1 MNPNFIVIGIGGEA
15 GAGILEA
22 GVLLAKTALR
32 NGLFAF
38 TINDYPSLIKGG
50 HNYTQITVGTN
61 PVTASSARLDVLI
74 ALSEETIAMHQG
86 TLNPQAVIIYDS
98 DLFTPQPANN
108 SQWQFCGVPLKSII
122 KELEGPE
129 IARNTVALGALWA
142 FLNGAIAQFENILRD
157 TFISKG
163 KKIVDLNRHAAKKG
177 FNHLKKN
184 YPKLAYWQPQ
194 SKHQTKDYLLLNG
207 NEGLAL
213 GALRAGVKFLSIY
226 PMTPVTSLLEFFA
239 SQEKNYSLIALEPE
253 DEISAINM
261 AIGASYSGARVLT
274 ATSGGGF
281 CLMTEGISL
290 AGMTETPLVVIEG
303 MRGGPS
309 TGLAT
314 KTEQADLRF
323 VLHAGHGDFP
333 KVVLAPGDAA
343 ECYQEIFRAFNI
355 AEKYQLP
362 VILMTDKYLATSSQ
376 AIQLPP
382 SDNWVVEF
390 GPLPQ
395 RQSPDQNYARYALS
409 ESGVSPRSL
418 PGQNG
423 FVTKV
428 TSDEHD
434 EFGQVNDEP
443 QNRIAMM
450 TKRMKKTSSLAQELP
465 EPALYGPQKA
475 QITLIGWGSTK
486 GVMLEAINR
495 LAQESITANFLH
507 LLYLKPF
514 PGYTVATAIDQAPLT
529 LVIEN
534 NYTAQA
540 AGYIQEM
547 TGRSLPHRLLKFDGT
562 PFVSDEIIAKVK
574 EMLTKA

>member
-22 GVLLAKTALR
+22 GVLIAKTAMR
-32 NGLFAF
+32 KGLFAF

-50 HNYTQITVGTN
+50 HNYTQITISIE
-61 PVTASSARLDVLI
+61 PVTASAAKVDVLV
-74 ALSEETIAMHQG
+74 ALSEETVALHEDFL
-86 TLNPQAVIIYDS
+86 TADAVIIYDS
-98 DLFTPQPANN
+98 DLFTPEPAAN
-108 SQWQFCGVPLKSII
+108 SKRQYCGVPMKSII
-122 KELEGPE
+122 KELQGPD
-129 IARNTVALGALWA
+129 IARNTIALGALWA
-142 FLNGAIAQFENILRD
+142 FLGGDLAQIENILRD
-157 TFISKG
+157 TFTSKG
-163 KKIVDLNRHAAKKG
+163 KKIVDMNCKAAQKG
-177 FNHLKKN
+177 FHYLKKK
-184 YPKLAYWQPQ
+184 YPKLSFWQAQ
-194 SKHQTKDYLLLNG
+194 SQKPTNDYLLING

-239 SQEKNYSLIALEPE
+239 SQEKNYALITLEPE
-253 DEISAINM
+253 DEISAVNM

-281 CLMTEGISL
+281 CLMTEGVSL
-290 AGMTETPLVVIEG
+290 AGMTETPLVVVEG

-376 AIQLPP
+376 TIQLPP
-382 SDNWVVEF
+382 SDKWAIEY

-395 RQSPDQNYARYALS
+395 NPNPDHPYGRFSLS
-409 ESGVSPRSL
+409 EAGVSPRSF

-423 FVTKV
+423 FVSKV

-443 QNRIAMM
+443 QNRVKMM
-450 TKRMKKTSSLAQELP
+450 TKRMKKLSNLAQELP
-465 EPALYGPQKA
+465 EPVLYGPQKA
-475 QITLIGWGSTK
+475 QITLLGWGSTK
-486 GVMLEAINR
+486 GVILEAINR
-495 LAQESITANFLH
+495 LAKDGITANYLH

-514 PGYTVATAIDQAPLT
+514 PGFTVATTIDQAAKT
-529 LVIEN
+529 LIVEN

-547 TGRSLPHRLLKFDGT
+547 TGRQLPNKLLKFDGT
-562 PFVSDEIIAKVK
+562 PFVPDEIIVKVK
-574 EMLTKA
+574 ELITKT